1 VALALRH
8 PDIGEMI
15 GDYKVVGL
23 LGAGGLGVVY
33 KVERGG
39 RFFALKLLLL
49 SQLDGRARREIGIL
63 IHLENPYVVRYVGS
77 DFWPD
82 PAIGH
87 PYIVM
92 EYVPGDTLWT
102 FAYKENPSA
111 RKATRLILDTALT
124 LGEVHAAG
132 VFHRDVKPENILIHS
147 GSERPILIDF
157 GIGSL
162 AGAPPVTGSVLPP
175 GTEEFRSPEQIRFR
189 RANSNGTAHFEYGPA
204 DELWALGVTY
214 YWLLTDVLPF
224 GERTDEGGL
233 DGLRERIL
241 TRRPIA
247 PHLINPRVPLAA
259 SLLCMKMLAER
270 PEERFPG
277 VAPLCAALNEALSNA
292 ENDAVWDVSLVDPY
306 DPQTTT
312 TVEEPAKGEPNEA
325 LRTFL
330 RLAKRRPR
338 RGLPLPNRAPVLF
351 LPEQRADPRPAAAE
365 QDPSRKVEAPRVEP
379 AAGEQEQPVKS
390 APVPPVREQLDPPV
404 THDPRPAAWRL
415 GLVAAVVAGVAV
427 VLSVSADLWG
437 PGSSTHATEVQPS
450 TFAAPHATDG
460 GGIGREVALAAKPL
474 ESPPG
479 GDAAPEGAQ
488 PPAST
493 AKAMT
498 RTSAQTT
505 KTETTKSQPQRS
517 GSTLPVKPA
526 VAVIAACSLLDGGC
540 TASTAQVRPEPPTV
554 DCPEG
559 WKEAHARLGID
570 ASERGSVV
578 VQGYEGAPG
587 ERATVKE
594 GPVTVWASFG
604 MGLPRG
610 TLLKGKLKLGESRY
624 FATFTEAQ
632 LPGGEK
638 TYPVCV
644 ALYADIP
651 IAMGDNEP
659 NCPPGL
665 GQCPYSGSKPSAI
678 KVFPRWEVY
687 AAGYFF

>member
-1 VALALRH
+1 VGLELRH

-39 RFFALKLLLL
+39 RFFALKLLLG
-49 SQLDGRARREIGIL
+49 SQLDGRARREISIL

-82 PAIGH
+82 LASGH

-132 VFHRDVKPENILIHS
+132 VFHRDVKPENILIRS

-162 AGAPPVTGSVLPP
+162 AGAPPVTGSALPP
-175 GTEEFRSPEQIRFR
+175 GTEEFRSPEQLRFR

-233 DGLRERIL
+233 EGLRERIL
-241 TRRPIA
+241 SRRPIA
-247 PHLINPRVPLAA
+247 PHVVNPRVPLAA

-270 PEERFPG
+270 PEERFPRVG
-277 VAPLCAALNEALSNA
+277 LLCAALKESLSNA
-292 ENDAVWDVSLVDPY
+292 ENDATWDAPLVDPY

-312 TVEEPAKGEPNEA
+312 TVEEPAKREPNEQ
-325 LRTFL
+325 RRNFL
-330 RLAKRRPR
+330 RASKRRPR
-338 RGLPLPNRAPVLF
+338 RGRPGPNAAPVLF
-351 LPEQRADPRPAAAE
+351 PLAEMAGPRPPAAAAE
-365 QDPSRKVEAPRVEP
+365 QDQSRAVEAPRAV
-379 AAGEQEQPVKS
+379 A
-390 APVPPVREQLDPPV
+390 L
-404 THDPRPAAWRL
+404 DPRPAAWRL

-437 PGSSTHATEVQPS
+437 PGSSTSATEVQPS

-460 GGIGREVALAAKPL
+460 GGIGREVALPAKPL
-474 ESPPG
+474 ESPPT
-479 GDAAPEGAQ
+479 GDVVPDGAQ
-488 PPAST
+488 PLAPT
-493 AKAMT
+493 ANAMT

-505 KTETTKSQPQRS
+505 KTKTTKPRPQRS

-526 VAVIAACSLLDGGC
+526 AAVIAACSLLDGGC
-540 TASTAQVRPEPPTV
+540 TASTTQVRPEPPTV
-554 DCPEG
+554 NCPEG

-578 VQGYEGAPG
+578 LQGYVGEPG
-587 ERATVKE
+587 ERDTLKE

-610 TLLKGKLKLGESRY
+610 TLLKGKLKLGETRY

-632 LPGGEK
+632 LPGGE
-638 TYPVCV
+638 TAYPVCV
-644 ALYADIP
+644 ALYTDVQVV
-651 IAMGDNEP
+651 MGGGQP

-665 GQCPYSGSKPSAI
+665 GLCPFSGSTPSAI
-678 KVFPRWEVY
+678 KVPTRWGAY
-687 AAGYFF
+687 AAGELF